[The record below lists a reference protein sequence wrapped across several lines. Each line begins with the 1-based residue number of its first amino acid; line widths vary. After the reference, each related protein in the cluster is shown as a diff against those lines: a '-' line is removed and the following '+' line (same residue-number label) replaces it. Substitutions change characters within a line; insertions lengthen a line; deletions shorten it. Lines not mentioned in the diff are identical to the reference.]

1 MSLTKICGVTT
12 PDVLNAA
19 IDAGAAFIGLVAY
32 PRSPRHVAPLR
43 MTALLQEA
51 GIPWDGPRPARFVAV
66 TVNADDILLEGLRR
80 DVKPDYIQLHGAE
93 TIERAA
99 QVREITGAGI
109 IKAVSVTGPEDLDQA
124 GAWEEAADHLLF
136 DARTPPGSYIPG
148 GMGARFD
155 WSLLAGLKLNK
166 PWFLAG
172 GLTPDNVSEAIRLT
186 GAPMVDVSSGVESA
200 PGVKDIGLIRAFL
213 DQVRDASPRQ

>member
-1 MSLTKICGVTT
+1 MSQTKICGVTT
-12 PDVLNAA
+12 PEALNAA

-51 GIPWDGPRPARFVAV
+51 GIPWDGPRPALFVAV
-66 TVNADDILLEGLRR
+66 TVDADDTLLRGLKT
-80 DVKPDYIQLHGAE
+80 DVKPDYIQLHGSE
-93 TIERAA
+93 TIERAIEA
-99 QVREITGAGI
+99 RELSGAGI
-109 IKAVSVTGPEDLDQA
+109 IKAISVSGPEDLEA
-124 GAWEEAADHLLF
+124 VPAWAEVADHLLF

-155 WSLLAGLKLNK
+155 WGLLAGLKLDK

-172 GLTPDNVSEAIRLT
+172 GLTPDNVGQAILQT

-200 PGVKDIGLIRAFL
+200 PGVKDVGLIRTFL
-213 DQVRDASPRQ
+213 DNVNSVSPRQ